1 MANQNNLSLTRQE
14 TCIRF
19 GLQASHVVCKD
30 ANNPTIEHRFQ
41 SIPLSTLCRV
51 VNTACEQFHCWPMLY
66 SEINIIAH
74 LYVWLYEHQASWTAA
89 TSRHMFSCDAATLAL
104 CTANAARAENKPK
117 YAATNAEIGTNNQ
130 SITL

>member
-19 GLQASHVVCKD
+19 GLQASHVVCKG
-30 ANNPTIEHRFQ
+30 ANNPKNTFRCQ
-41 SIPLSTLCRV
+41 SFPLFTHYRL
-51 VNTACEQFHCWPMLY
+51 VNTACEQIDKWPMLY

-74 LYVWLYEHQASWTAA
+74 LYVWLYEHQASWLAA

-104 CTANAARAENKPK
+104 CTSNSARAENKPK

-130 SITL
+130 SIML